1 MSITA
6 PAQPCPDAKPTLGAS
21 YCPATNTITADL
33 AALQKLG
40 AVGDIK
46 QGVLVQGDNT
56 AISVIVSRY
65 VLALQHE
72 RSVSLD
78 DAAASLR
85 TACLTGLAQRHM
97 VDVPPPSLTL
107 VAGDMDEAVA
117 GLLNNGLAA
126 SDVNGNT
133 VPAGFSR
140 VMAFRSGLLDQI
152 RRRATDGSHER
163 QRTKRPA
170 ARPLT
175 AATIRRESS

>member
-1 MSITA
+1 VSITP

-56 AISVIVSRY
+56 AISVLVSRY
-65 VLALQHE
+65 VLASQHQ
-72 RSVSLD
+72 RS
-78 DAAASLR
+78 
-85 TACLTGLAQRHM
+85 LARRCRRQPAHRMPDRSGATQHGRR
-97 VDVPPPSLTL
+97 PPPSITM

-140 VMAFRSGLLDQI
+140 VMAFRSGLLD
-152 RRRATDGSHER
+152 TDRS
-163 QRTKRPA
+163 A
-170 ARPLT
+170 CYARFP
-175 AATIRRESS
+175 